1 MKDPGWA
8 EFVTSFPHFVR
19 ENLDKGHR
27 YGTIYVTRPTRQ
39 TISKRSIETRPSH
52 VGDVAQLVRAPA
64 CHAGGCGF
72 EPRRP
77 RSFNSKGLCHFD
89 SPSKNVLVGLLAV
102 IASISN
108 GNTKRAVL
116 P

>member
-1 MKDPGWA
+1 MWPK
-8 EFVTSFPHFVR
+8 
-19 ENLDKGHR
+19 
-27 YGTIYVTRPTRQ
+27 
-39 TISKRSIETRPSH
+39 H

-77 RSFNSKGLCHFD
+77 RFFNTKGLCQFD
-89 SPSKNVLVGLLAV
+89 SPLMNVLVGLLAV

-108 GNTKRAVL
+108 ENTKRAVL

>member
-1 MKDPGWA
+1 M
-8 EFVTSFPHFVR
+8 T
-19 ENLDKGHR
+19 
-27 YGTIYVTRPTRQ
+27 TRK
-39 TISKRSIETRPSH
+39 S

-77 RSFNSKGLCHFD
+77 RSLNTKGLCHFD
-89 SPSKNVLVGLLAV
+89 SPLKNVLVGLLAV

-108 GNTKRAVL
+108 GNTK
-116 P
+116 